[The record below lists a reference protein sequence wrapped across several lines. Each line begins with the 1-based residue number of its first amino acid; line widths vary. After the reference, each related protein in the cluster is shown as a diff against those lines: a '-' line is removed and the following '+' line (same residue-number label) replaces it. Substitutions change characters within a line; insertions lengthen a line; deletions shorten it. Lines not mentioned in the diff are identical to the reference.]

1 MKAIKSSTPIKLE
14 DQVEF
19 KQFIHANL
27 IRGFQIKDYCYIG
40 SFGKKLESNDVDVA
54 VIGDFENVVEI
65 LNTLELEFKIH
76 SGFNIISIGVPFKD
90 QIIQVDLMFTDNLEW
105 SKFIYY
111 SPNLMDGESKY
122 KGLYRNMLLSDLAV
136 IETRKQINDFKF
148 EQLSIVPH
156 KGLVR
161 TEKTLL
167 TDKGGILKNPK
178 IIKQTFLTNE
188 PSEVLEILNLSNYCM
203 TFESL
208 YAQVNARSTKGE
220 IEAKFKESCNRL
232 NLQIP
237 NEILHT

>member
-19 KQFIHANL
+19 KQFIHTGL
-27 IRGFQIKDYCYIG
+27 IRGFNIKDYCYIG
-40 SFGKKLESNDVDVA
+40 SFGKKLESNDVDIA
-54 VIGDFENVVEI
+54 VIGDFDETVRI
-65 LNTLELEFKIH
+65 LTNGDLEFKVQ
-76 SGFNIISIGVPFKD
+76 SGFNIISIGVPFKE
-90 QIIQVDLMFTDNLEW
+90 QIVQVDLMFTDNLEW

-111 SPNLMDGESKY
+111 SPNLMEGESKY
-122 KGLYRNMLLSDLAV
+122 KGTYRNMLLSDISIV
-136 IETRKQINDFKF
+136 ETRKWMNDFRF

-178 IIKQTFLTNE
+178 IISQTFLTNE
-188 PSEVLEILNLSNYCM
+188 PSEVLQILNLSNYCM

-208 YAQVNARSTKGE
+208 YAQVSARPTKGE
-220 IEAKFKESCNRL
+220 IEAKFKESCIRL

-237 NEILHT
+237 TELT